1 MCVDGIEKK
10 EMEVDVGFVLPSDII
25 DYVLTHG
32 SGSATQSSFY
42 SNGRSAVFEYWMN
55 ELQTHVDR
63 LELKP
68 EEFATTLPLM
78 WHEDAVP
85 HWHGSTGTFWS
96 WSTPLAFG
104 GAWSSRHCFVGLTTS
119 SITQA
124 TRRAILNIL
133 QWDLKVLR
141 AGVRATCD
149 HLGHPFQ
156 SGHRAKLS
164 GQPLAMK
171 AAFAY
176 WKGDAEARFT
186 AHDLQ
191 LYIFR
196 QEVVIFRHLQLVF
209 EKPWVDFS
217 CHFLFL
223 HCFPE
228 VRNWHGTTDVLSFAI
243 AVGQTA
249 GFHILILVI
258 SVRLQ
263 SGERQGLSQSQMPH
277 PGRWCLGITKSD
289 AFGMDTC
296 MDLFVFFP
304 CPLMRLV
311 GRCVVCLW
319 ALACVRCFL
328 VALAT

>member
-25 DYVLTHG
+25 DYVLKHG
-32 SGSATQSSFY
+32 SGSATQSAFY
-42 SNGRSAVFEYWMN
+42 SNGTSTIHEYWMN

-119 SITQA
+119 SITPA

-133 QWDLKVLR
+133 QWELKVLR

-149 HLGHPFQ
+149 HLGNPFQ

-171 AAFAY
+171 AVFAY

-186 AHDLQ
+186 AHDLR
-191 LYIFR
+191 LYIETRSCDF
-196 QEVVIFRHLQLVF
+196 QTPAAPFQ
-209 EKPWVDFS
+209 KPLYS
-217 CHFLFL
+217 
-223 HCFPE
+223 
-228 VRNWHGTTDVLSFAI
+228 
-243 AVGQTA
+243 
-249 GFHILILVI
+249 
-258 SVRLQ
+258 
-263 SGERQGLSQSQMPH
+263 
-277 PGRWCLGITKSD
+277 
-289 AFGMDTC
+289 
-296 MDLFVFFP
+296 
-304 CPLMRLV
+304 
-311 GRCVVCLW
+311 
-319 ALACVRCFL
+319 
-328 VALAT
+328 

>member
-1 MCVDGIEKK
+1 MRGRAIGEFAKRGAERDMFRWPLVLKYLFVVFDDFCCTLHCKAIGFACLKNKKSRWVLFGLLRIKLPIQPYIAKTLGLCDGNLECHMCAVLIQFALFALRCSFLVLVSKSFQFFRIPLMCVDGIEKK
-10 EMEVDVGFVLPSDII
+10 EMLVDVGFVLPSDII

-42 SNGRSAVFEYWMN
+42 SNGSSTIVEYWMN

-149 HLGHPFQ
+149 HLGNPFQ

-191 LYIFR
+191 LY
-196 QEVVIFRHLQLVF
+196 LQTRI
-209 EKPWVDFS
+209 
-217 CHFLFL
+217 CHF
-223 HCFPE
+223 
-228 VRNWHGTTDVLSFAI
+228 
-243 AVGQTA
+243 QTA
-249 GFHILILVI
+249 ARF
-258 SVRLQ
+258 
-263 SGERQGLSQSQMPH
+263 
-277 PGRWCLGITKSD
+277 
-289 AFGMDTC
+289 
-296 MDLFVFFP
+296 
-304 CPLMRLV
+304 
-311 GRCVVCLW
+311 
-319 ALACVRCFL
+319 
-328 VALAT
+328 